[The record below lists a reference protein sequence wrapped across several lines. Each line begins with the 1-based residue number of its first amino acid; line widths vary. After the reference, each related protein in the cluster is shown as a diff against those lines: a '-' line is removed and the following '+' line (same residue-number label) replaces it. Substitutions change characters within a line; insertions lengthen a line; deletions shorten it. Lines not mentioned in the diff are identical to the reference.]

1 MTPEHIQA
9 LLDLNPTLMPWVLGG
24 AMVLL
29 SVVVFLIARYF
40 IARGLVYLST
50 RTKNK
55 YDDVIVEKLRPFRF
69 AWVAPLLVIY
79 YLAAL
84 LPESVQV
91 IRQAVLLLIL
101 WLVVLTINSI
111 LNGVNAIY
119 EASDRFRGVSIQ
131 GYLDLTKLVMIVGAL
146 IVTASVF
153 TGQSPVV
160 LLSGLGVV
168 MALLVLMFRDTMLSF
183 VASVQINSSDLV
195 REGDWIEMPSY
206 EADGTVMNISLHTV
220 KVQNWDN
227 TITVIPTYKL
237 LEAPFKN
244 WRGMQESGGRRI
256 KRAINVDL
264 NSIRFCDRE
273 TVERF
278 KNIGLAREYMEAKLS
293 EVAGNS
299 PVPVSP
305 DSAPRTPELT
315 NMDVFQAYVTNYLK
329 SRPDLHQEGMTL
341 MARQLAPSP
350 TGLPLEI
357 YAFTK
362 TVDWDEYEAIQAEII
377 DHLLGAMPQFDLR
390 VFQERSGSDFRAVV
404 KQPKPAL

>member
-9 LLDLNPTLMPWVLGG
+9 LLDLNPALMPWVLGG
-24 AMVLL
+24 ALVIL
-29 SVVVFLIARYF
+29 SVLVFLIARYF
-40 IARGLVYLST
+40 IARGLVYLSR
-50 RTKNK
+50 RTDNK
-55 YDDVIVEKLRPFRF
+55 YDDVIVDKLRPFRF

-79 YLAAL
+79 YLAGL
-84 LPESVQV
+84 LPESAAF
-91 IRQAVLLLIL
+91 IRHAVLLLIL
-101 WLVVLTINSI
+101 WLVVLTVNSI

-119 EASDRFRGVSIQ
+119 EASPRFRGVSIQ
-131 GYLDLTKLVMIVGAL
+131 GYLDLAKLLLIVGAL

-183 VASVQINSSDLV
+183 VASVQINASDLV

-206 EADGTVMNISLHTV
+206 DADGTVINISLHTV

-227 TITVIPTYKL
+227 TMTVIPTYKL
-237 LEAPFKN
+237 LEDPYKN

-264 NSIRFCDRE
+264 NSIGFCDRG
-273 TVERF
+273 TLDRF
-278 KNIGLAREYMEAKLS
+278 KNIGLIKEYVEARLS
-293 EVAGNS
+293 AAGQGGS
-299 PVPVSP
+299 VST
-305 DSAPRTPELT
+305 APEGESTTPQLT
-315 NMDVFQAYVTNYLK
+315 NIEVFQVYVANYLK

-341 MARQLAPSP
+341 LVRQLEPGP

-362 TVDWDEYEAIQAEII
+362 TVQWGEYEAIQAEIT

-390 VFQERSGSDFRAVV
+390 VFQEPTGADFRTLANPV
-404 KQPKPAL
+404 

>member
-9 LLDLNPTLMPWVLGG
+9 LLDLNPALMPWVLGG
-24 AMVLL
+24 ILVIL
-29 SVVVFLIARYF
+29 SVVVFLIARNF
-40 IARGLVYLST
+40 IARGLVYLSA
-50 RTKNK
+50 RTQNK
-55 YDDVIVEKLRPFRF
+55 YDDVLVDKLRPFRF

-91 IRQAVLLLIL
+91 IRQAVLLIIL

-206 EADGTVMNISLHTV
+206 EADGTVLNISLHTV

-227 TITVIPTYKL
+227 TTTVIPTYKL

-256 KRAINVDL
+256 QRAINVDL

-273 TVERF
+273 TLERF
-278 KNIGLAREYMEAKLS
+278 KNIGLIKEYMEAKLS
-293 EVAGNS
+293 EVAQKS
-299 PVPVSP
+299 SVPVSLE
-305 DSAPRTPELT
+305 STSSTPQLT

-329 SRPDLHQEGMTL
+329 DRPDLHQEGMTL
-341 MARQLAPSP
+341 LVRQLAPSP

-362 TVDWDEYEAIQAEII
+362 TVEWGEYEAIQAEII

-390 VFQERSGSDFRAVV
+390 VFQERSGADLRTLATR
-404 KQPKPAL
+404 L

>member
-9 LLDLNPTLMPWVLGG
+9 LLDLNPALMPWVLGG
-24 AMVLL
+24 ILVIL

-40 IARGLVYLST
+40 IARGLVYLSA
-50 RTKNK
+50 RTQNK
-55 YDDVIVEKLRPFRF
+55 YDDVLVDKLRPFRF

-91 IRQAVLLLIL
+91 IRQAVLLIIL

-227 TITVIPTYKL
+227 TTTVIPTYKL

-256 KRAINVDL
+256 QRAINVDL

-273 TVERF
+273 TLERF
-278 KNIGLAREYMEAKLS
+278 KNIGLIKEYMEAKLS
-293 EVAGNS
+293 EVAQKS
-299 PVPVSP
+299 SVPVSLE
-305 DSAPRTPELT
+305 STSSTPQLT

-329 SRPDLHQEGMTL
+329 DRPDLHQEGMTL
-341 MARQLAPSP
+341 LVRQLAPSP

-362 TVDWDEYEAIQAEII
+362 TVEWGEYEAIQAEII

-390 VFQERSGSDFRAVV
+390 VFQERSGADLRTLATR
-404 KQPKPAL
+404 L

>member
-1 MTPEHIQA
+1 MTPEQVQA
-9 LLDLNPTLMPWVLGG
+9 LLGLNPTLMPWVLGG
-24 AMVLL
+24 IVVIL
-29 SVVVFLIARYF
+29 SVVVFVIARYF
-40 IARGLVYLST
+40 IARGLVYLSA

-55 YDDVIVEKLRPFRF
+55 YDDVIVDKLRPFRF

-79 YLAAL
+79 YLAGL
-84 LPESVQV
+84 LPEGVQV
-91 IRQAVLLLIL
+91 IRQGVLLLIL
-101 WLVVLTINSI
+101 WLVVLTTNSL

-119 EASDRFRGVSIQ
+119 EASDQFRGVSIQ
-131 GYLDLTKLVMIVGAL
+131 GYLDLTKLVLVVGAL

-206 EADGTVMNISLHTV
+206 DADGTIINISLHTV

-227 TITVIPTYKL
+227 TITVIPTHKL
-237 LEAPFKN
+237 LEDPYKN

-273 TVERF
+273 TLERF
-278 KNIGLAREYMEAKLS
+278 KSIGLVKEYGEARLS
-293 EVAGNS
+293 AVRQRTPA
-299 PVPVSP
+299 P
-305 DSAPRTPELT
+305 DPPEGASAPPQVT
-315 NMDVFQAYVTNYLK
+315 NMEVFQIYAANYLK

-341 MARQLAPSP
+341 MVLQLAPSS
-350 TGLPLEI
+350 TGLPLEV

-362 TVDWDEYEAIQAEII
+362 TVDWGEYEAIQAEII

-390 VFQERSGSDFRAVV
+390 VFQEPSGADFRALVS
-404 KQPKPAL
+404 AS